1 MSIIKANRIEN
12 LTTTDGGISV
22 DNSGRV
28 LMGTTTEGK
37 SDADDLTVASS
48 GDTGITV
55 RSGTSSTGNLYFSD
69 GTSGNS
75 EFRGYVQYNHTDN
88 ALLFGANAGVKG
100 RFISGGGLC
109 FGTDSA
115 DANALDDYEEGS
127 FTPTINASL
136 TGGNR
141 EGFYTKIGNM
151 VTVWILMQWTANSG
165 AGGGLGIGGLPFT
178 VNSSS
183 VYRAAGT
190 LGYVS
195 GVNLRSDNAPLVC
208 HANNNTTSIIFHTL
222 ADNAN
227 AIVSGAQNCSA
238 SGEIQLALSYK
249 V

>member
-1 MSIIKANRIEN
+1 MSILKANRIEN
-12 LTTTDGGISV
+12 LTTTDGGISL

-100 RFISGGGLC
+100 RFLSGGGLC

-115 DANALDDYEEGS
+115 QANALNDYEEGTW
-127 FTPTINASL
+127 TPQLYVGSTQQSL
-136 TGGNR
+136 DVSYGIYR
-141 EGFYTKIGNM
+141 KIGSL
-151 VTVWILMQWTANSG
+151 VFIKCHVSPSSVSGSG
-165 AGGGLGIGGLPFT
+165 AVQIRNLPFT
-178 VNSSS
+178 QASGGLNQTAVSIQWS
-183 VYRAAGT
+183 GT
-190 LGYVS
+190 LGEY
-195 GVNLRSDNAPLVC
+195 GVYANIWRTNDVVQFARSNAGGNTGSLEGTDIG
-208 HANNNTTSIIFHTL
+208 ANSNFGI
-222 ADNAN
+222 AGCYE
-227 AIVSGAQNCSA
+227 V
-238 SGEIQLALSYK
+238 
-249 V
+249 